1 MRTAVPIG
9 KQLVVLT
16 NCEELTIGNR
26 QLDGLQILEVAE
38 AAEKII
44 AIDALLRV
52 RVTDQSAAPQ
62 FALQAVGES

>member
-16 NCEELTIGNR
+16 NCKELTIGNR

-44 AIDALLRV
+44 AVDALLRV
-52 RVTDQSAAPQ
+52 RVTDQSAVPQ